1 MTPNQV
7 TAMRVAA
14 AFAAVGL
21 FTFFGRVLAA
31 DFAAVAL
38 TIAAI
43 ALDGVDGYLARTRGM
58 ATPLGAQL
66 DILGDRVV
74 ENLFF
79 TFFAV
84 AGLISLWLP
93 ILFFV
98 RGTVI
103 DFLRGLAARAG
114 RNAFGNRSMQE
125 TWWGRALV
133 ASRASRAAYAILKC
147 VCFCYLGLLVPVEHW
162 HASWLDADAA
172 FFAFADRGKFWLV
185 RRGSSALC
193 GRCPWC
199 GRGDVIL
206 RWSSGD
212 FLREM
217 QRRSRGYDD
226 WSRACIRKRRAR
238 SSMWMARCC
247 RRPPLEWRFIGYLLE
262 RDEISSGHVG
272 RWLARFAGGFWR
284 DLHGSTVGNKRLS
297 LRNQRRASERLG
309 KIGGRRIFLPGVHWQ
324 FYDEALQRIVWHG
337 AQGHRVF
344 LVSGSLAPL
353 ARVVARNLAARVSSG
368 SGGVRD

>member
-31 DFAAVAL
+31 DVAAVAL

-66 DILGDRVV
+66 DIMGDRVV

-147 VCFCYLGLLVPVEHW
+147 VCFCYLGLLVPVERW
-162 HASWLDADAA
+162 HVSWLDADLRSWLLLIGQVLAGAA
-172 FFAFADRGKFWLV
+172 GVFCIV
-185 RRGSSALC
+185 RAV
-193 GRCPWC
+193 PVVW
-199 GRGDVIL
+199 
-206 RWSSGD
+206 
-212 FLREM
+212 E
-217 QRRSRGYDD
+217 
-226 WSRACIRKRRAR
+226 
-238 SSMWMARCC
+238 
-247 RRPPLEWRFIGYLLE
+247 
-262 RDEISSGHVG
+262 
-272 RWLARFAGGFWR
+272 
-284 DLHGSTVGNKRLS
+284 
-297 LRNQRRASERLG
+297 
-309 KIGGRRIFLPGVHWQ
+309 GRRYLAVVERRLP
-324 FYDEALQRIVWHG
+324 
-337 AQGHRVF
+337 
-344 LVSGSLAPL
+344 
-353 ARVVARNLAARVSSG
+353 ARNAAAVPGIR
-368 SGGVRD
+368 